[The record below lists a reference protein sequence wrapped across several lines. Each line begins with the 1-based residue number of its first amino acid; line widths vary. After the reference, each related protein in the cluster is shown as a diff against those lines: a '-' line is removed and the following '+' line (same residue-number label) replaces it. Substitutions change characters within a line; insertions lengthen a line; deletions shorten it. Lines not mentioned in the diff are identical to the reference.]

1 MLKGQYTTIN
11 PVKEL
16 QQRMRYTNYAYDENT
31 ANKYA
36 NAGQLYN
43 YLYMIDKVGKT
54 KEAFDNFKSQY
65 KDYDFLDDDYKDFVL
80 VNETQMK
87 PGTYTDEEFEKLSD
101 EEKKIQNQLNKKTLR
116 TWKDE
121 NGQEVSEEMTDY
133 DWNKKLI
140 DWKTD
145 ELEEERKVELFNKL
159 QESKNFWQKAGEGI
173 ATRFEAFGRNII
185 TGAVDAV
192 GDLYNIFQGVYYF
205 ADNLINARNFV
216 GGGADSTLEMFG
228 PLGEMID
235 NAFVKANKENELAF
249 IGENM
254 EKMSYDWERD
264 WGLRDYYGNYS
275 HFDSLLTGIG
285 QSFGRMLP
293 TMLLSFAGGKVIQS
307 IGKANAANVAK
318 DVALM
323 EGATY
328 LTYDTSA
335 ALNSLA
341 NTSQLLFYAGMAQGD
356 ITEMLNDPETA
367 GLSSFAIFTNA
378 YAKAGMELAVEKGL
392 DKLLGTTTIDSMAYG
407 FKSRTGKTLI
417 GKLATDALHEGLEE
431 VLQDYSHIWVD
442 RFFTAFNYALG
453 NEEYAEIFTK
463 TSEFTFQTAMDAF
476 ISGALMSLMGA
487 SFRILTTKRVN
498 IGVTK
503 YDKEGNPIVDKK
515 ALKKFTKTGEL
526 DAIYKTEKLSKGKS
540 YMFNETMRD
549 VQDSIN
555 TLMKDQ
561 SLTVEEK
568 SDVMSGLKS
577 SLDTMT
583 AIFNGFGQERF
594 NKAMS
599 LLNTMD
605 TVYQQHKAASELQRE
620 LSDYFKD
627 FAIAK
632 SDENLKRI
640 TDRQLKNP
648 KYTVT
653 RNTDFDTELEGL
665 KAEKDTIQQILN
677 DCKDVEKVTVTESGV
692 GPTITEDGKTIIV
705 PENQIKN
712 LSAEAL
718 LKDITEQIIVSKITK
733 TPQLKLVTKRIYDIF
748 KKLPINQ
755 GKTNLTQ
762 DMAISYLL
770 LNDDFA
776 RICLYTNESTMVD
789 FISKLDIVVK
799 SIDVKDVFTVQR
811 RDMLKRSIEALS
823 NLYMQ
828 YCIDMQY
835 ASPNVTLLTDE
846 QRANIENKRWNKN
859 LTNKIQE
866 GKPLSKNDLTNLDN
880 RINSLTVDDVT
891 KNNLKAGLRSESDI
905 IRIQAYDSFTKLLNE
920 KEYAEFYSLFD
931 NKTYPKQR
939 TMTNMLLYN
948 FLRSNGITLKNLV
961 NKPEYKQLFEEYTD
975 GNYTYERE
983 NGIYIVKELTKLGY
997 GKRITPSQE
1006 KKMIVRDYATVDVR
1020 SKNSDFDRSIL
1031 KSDINSAYRDMID
1044 INDVITMPSVLTNET
1059 RTSIK
1064 DKYGALTPYNTF
1076 KYLNTKFLQDS
1087 NGIRG
1092 INIDQNGNFYMVD
1105 VSDVQTMKTDTFD
1118 KNVAKIQNDYK
1129 LAKEGDTKAQ
1139 ERLDRGYKIKS
1150 FIQNEFVIRPEDASV
1165 RIIVDDDVSGASYD
1179 ELTNTISLGIDDI
1192 EHAGTYILHEYKHA
1206 IQSHNGLNKGFDVEF
1221 INADTNASDKAAIIK
1236 DMKAHMSLG
1245 KGDIVKA
1252 INNAIYHGTGEA
1264 SAYGYA
1270 FDPDIDYTVFIRKD
1284 LPDGTITIT
1293 TPWGAV
1299 YSMKGN
1305 RITIKQQAKLVPNVG
1320 NTLISTEYYKSQDK
1334 LLSDEFGVINL
1345 YNLKHFE
1352 LEDAETIV
1360 KDLKLTITAK
1370 ELLQYRDNYEEL
1382 CNSNIITDWTHYANF
1397 GTSSAKNDV
1406 DDDFDI
1412 DFDEDVDVN
1421 INYGEDARIQLYNRI
1436 TPELKNKMLQ
1446 AMYYE
1451 TKMFAV
1457 CTYEEFLNMDIPYFR
1472 YQTGDKL
1479 YDSNTFLSCSVGLDG
1494 LNLLEDS
1501 IGDRERSGYLIVG
1514 TIKPKDVVGY
1524 VPGDL
1529 YEVLISEK
1537 NIANSQSVFA
1547 IDITDGKFNFK
1558 VNNILINNKTEK
1570 LKTIIND
1577 NYKKQILDAKSLTWD
1592 NINNKIKSK
1601 LKESERYRHRY
1612 FSEYLYCYS
1621 KITSNIQTN
1630 IFVKSDNYDV
1640 YAGNYDYANFCKST
1654 GAVEIQIDNY
1664 SNKDEVNLHIY
1675 STSQRTLANLE
1686 TVLSKIEPDISVNIV
1701 SHSGEFQDIKTVKLD
1716 NNTNI
1721 IKVLDNVKK
1730 KFVELSNYEERQEIL
1745 YLKLSSQMQT
1755 DYKEAHPD
1763 AEELDITKLRQ
1774 RAKTIKDFEPDTK
1787 VETEKSQDD
1796 IYVSEQEY
1804 AELQKNKA
1812 KLAKTRKQKY
1822 NKRTYVSKEREAHTN
1837 LKYYGG
1843 KQMDTKIQDVIRFT
1857 TGSERNYDPKLI
1869 EIIKNGEF
1877 VTKSDVYDYVRA
1889 NDMDDNTFN
1898 LLNKNYFKNVNISSL
1913 SQLNTLVKS
1922 SANYYAIRAALRAYA
1937 KVLDVDVSNYLYGAL
1952 NTNQIKKLL
1961 LELKEKAPNAY
1972 KIYQDVKSR
1981 FDTNKA
1987 PVDFESL
1994 KIAYLTGYDGTL
2006 DSAARIASWAKQLAM
2021 NKSLKR
2027 AGSKVDISTEQ
2038 SIKDTKGE
2046 NLTIGEQLA
2055 EQYSFEMDFEDFPF
2069 GNDDI
2074 KQMATELVEDRI
2086 AAYYNKLV
2094 GVKNRNASSKELE
2107 KIIKQKG
2114 LDITTIKNEVE
2125 KIKNDI
2131 MDMSDEDVIEAYR
2144 STELSEMFSQDV
2156 KYRVDLQR
2164 NLQQKADRVKE
2175 ALAGKKK
2182 AYEKLVELYPDLG
2195 FTADKEWHIPTKEN
2209 RVLNKEEILNLS
2221 ERMSQILK
2229 YARAGAF
2236 DPLVNKMQ
2244 TQIGKQQDL
2253 IAELQ
2258 LKQKKLQDKLKQTK
2272 SDIKTDYTKR
2282 HDDIH
2287 LSNTELTIES
2297 TRRMPEK
2304 FKEVL
2309 DTVFSKLSN
2318 TKGKFANVNEMHTVK
2333 SYSEWIDANYDVLSS
2348 IDEIDAVEILDY
2360 IMNSSVMYAKFGSDD
2375 FVRFNA
2381 VSLFMLS
2388 YLYEN
2393 ADLYHIDN
2401 ALLVQAERVF
2411 DTIKSNAGTTL
2422 AISRALME
2430 KANPT
2435 ERIFKQLSKS
2445 ANFGIKQSE
2454 IDELTKAVKKY
2465 QDVSKDNSK
2474 AEIALGEV
2482 EAIYQKIF
2490 VRALN
2495 DYKGDKRQFLRKAF
2509 AFQKMAMLSSPGT
2522 WIRNAVSNIII
2533 EKTDTLFAKV
2543 GTFVFTKTAKAG
2555 AKLAEKRSTKIL
2567 KPQFDIKYNTGLEYA
2582 QDNYGYDVTE
2592 FDTKT
2597 TRQTIDK
2604 MLKEKAL
2611 AEKLQSEDAE
2621 TKKERRI
2628 KIQSLEER
2636 LDNLHQKRSL
2646 VSDLTNRIKL
2656 DAEIV
2661 KVNNEIDMYV
2671 NPAKYATNI
2680 ANSIDSLEA
2689 WIKYNKNLDMYNK
2702 KISGTD
2708 FERTMKGQYKLAG
2721 TVIDA
2726 KTKDWVQT
2734 MVIESGFFDMIKDGL
2749 NKYNVSSTGSDIES
2763 KITKLIVESIQNKIF
2778 MTNQFDTKALNKTS
2792 ELLYKMLSDDR
2803 WINRTFASYLGK
2815 MLVEDKIDLTQG
2827 YTDEVLNH
2835 IADAYTMAAWTYMHK
2850 KNFLNDLDNI
2860 IRTRFGEKAY
2870 FVYKQFFPFATTAY
2884 NWFVEGLNFTPVGLV
2899 TNIKNAMNL
2908 EAYINKLDVNY
2919 AKGIGPNSR
2928 FASYILRRN
2937 IGKGLIGS
2945 AFWLVAAL
2953 LGVFGVIK
2961 VRDDEYGN
2969 AKIQCGNVQIDFTDL
2984 YGTTGFGMGLV
2995 MGSAIYDKK
3004 KDVYDVLG
3012 DTLNTMFD
3020 DSIFSDVADLFKYNG
3035 DVGNILLSKPES
3047 VIKSFIPNILATF
3060 SSMLYNNE
3068 VQYSTGFKGR
3078 LEKIIA
3084 RMIPGYAYALPTKY
3098 DIYTGEKQYK
3108 YYPSFAGFI
3117 SAAVSKFTSVK
3128 INTPKVSNL
3137 ENIAMKYGVMK
3148 GNLTGSYKDVG
3159 QFSSKQV
3166 SELNKKYGELNN
3178 AVLTD
3183 FFNNKIKYKVQDK
3196 KTGKYSELY
3205 YKQMT
3210 DEQKKTV
3217 ITRIMSNNSKF
3228 AKIYVWTSEGHK
3240 YYCTK
3245 SEYYELMRLGITK
3258 NIRVGSSDKLVDPF
3272 KV

>member
-11 PVKEL
+11 PAKEL
-16 QQRMRYTNYAYDENT
+16 QQRMKYTNYAYDENA

-140 DWKTD
+140 GWKTD
-145 ELEEERKVELFNKL
+145 ELAEERKVELFNQL
-159 QESKNFWQKAGEGI
+159 QESKSFWQKAAEGTITRAEGI
-173 ATRFEAFGRNII
+173 LRNVATELINII
-185 TGAVDAV
+185 GSW
-192 GDLYNIFQGVYYF
+192 YNVFEGVYYF
-205 ADNLINARNFV
+205 ADNLVNAKDYV
-216 GGGADSTLEMFG
+216 EGGSDSILDVFG
-228 PLGEMID
+228 PLGKMVD
-235 NAFVKANKENELAF
+235 DAFVKANKENELAF
-249 IGENM
+249 IGEWM
-254 EKMSYDWERD
+254 EKSTYEWERD

-275 HFDSLLTGIG
+275 RFDNMLFGIAG
-285 QSFGRMLP
+285 SFGRMIP

-307 IGKANAANVAK
+307 IGKASSVNVAK
-318 DVALM
+318 DIALM
-323 EGATY
+323 EGANY
-328 LTYDTSA
+328 FAFDTSA
-335 ALNSLA
+335 ALSSLA

-356 ITEMLNDPETA
+356 ITEMLNDPDTA

-392 DKLLGTTTIDSMAYG
+392 DKLLGTTTIDSMTYG

-417 GKLATDALHEGLEE
+417 GKLAGDAFHEGLEE

-442 RFFTAFNYALG
+442 KFFTAFNYALG
-453 NEEYAEIFTK
+453 NEEYGEIFTK

-476 ISGALMSLMGA
+476 ISGALMSLIGS
-487 SFRILTTKRVN
+487 SFRVLTTKRVSTGA
-498 IGVTK
+498 IK
-503 YDKEGNPIVDKK
+503 YDTEGNPIVDKK
-515 ALKKFTKTGEL
+515 ALKKFTKTGEI
-526 DAIYKTEKLSKGKS
+526 DTIYKTEKLSKGKS

-568 SDVMSGLKS
+568 SDIMSGLKS

-648 KYTVT
+648 KYSVT
-653 RNTDFDTELEGL
+653 RDTDFDTELEGL
-665 KAEKDTIQQILN
+665 KSEKDTIQQILN

-799 SIDVKDVFTVQR
+799 SIDIKDVFTVQH

-891 KNNLKAGLRSESDI
+891 KNNLKPALRSESDI

-975 GNYTYERE
+975 GNYTYEKE
-983 NGIYIVKELTKLGY
+983 NGIYVVKELTKLNY
-997 GKRITPSQE
+997 GKKITPTQE
-1006 KKMIVRDYATVDVR
+1006 KKMIVRDYATVDMR

-1031 KSDINSAYRDMID
+1031 KTDINSAYRDMID
-1044 INDVITMPSVLTNET
+1044 INDVITMPSVLTDET

-1087 NGIRG
+1087 NGTKG

-1105 VSDVQTMKTDTFD
+1105 VSDVQTMKTDIFD

-1150 FIQNEFVIRPEDASV
+1150 FIQNEFVVRPEDASV
-1165 RIIVDDDVSGASYD
+1165 RIIVDDNVSGASYD
-1179 ELTNTISLGIDDI
+1179 ELTNTISLGVDDI

-1221 INADTNASDKAAIIK
+1221 INADTNAADKAAIIK
-1236 DMKAHMSLG
+1236 DMKSHMSLG

-1305 RITIKQQAKLVPNVG
+1305 RITVKQQAKLV
-1320 NTLISTEYYKSQDK
+1320 
-1334 LLSDEFGVINL
+1334 
-1345 YNLKHFE
+1345 
-1352 LEDAETIV
+1352 
-1360 KDLKLTITAK
+1360 KDI
-1370 ELLQYRDNYEEL
+1370 
-1382 CNSNIITDWTHYANF
+1382 
-1397 GTSSAKNDV
+1397 
-1406 DDDFDI
+1406 
-1412 DFDEDVDVN
+1412 
-1421 INYGEDARIQLYNRI
+1421 
-1436 TPELKNKMLQ
+1436 
-1446 AMYYE
+1446 
-1451 TKMFAV
+1451 
-1457 CTYEEFLNMDIPYFR
+1457 
-1472 YQTGDKL
+1472 
-1479 YDSNTFLSCSVGLDG
+1479 
-1494 LNLLEDS
+1494 
-1501 IGDRERSGYLIVG
+1501 
-1514 TIKPKDVVGY
+1514 
-1524 VPGDL
+1524 
-1529 YEVLISEK
+1529 
-1537 NIANSQSVFA
+1537 
-1547 IDITDGKFNFK
+1547 
-1558 VNNILINNKTEK
+1558 
-1570 LKTIIND
+1570 
-1577 NYKKQILDAKSLTWD
+1577 
-1592 NINNKIKSK
+1592 
-1601 LKESERYRHRY
+1601 
-1612 FSEYLYCYS
+1612 
-1621 KITSNIQTN
+1621 
-1630 IFVKSDNYDV
+1630 
-1640 YAGNYDYANFCKST
+1640 
-1654 GAVEIQIDNY
+1654 
-1664 SNKDEVNLHIY
+1664 
-1675 STSQRTLANLE
+1675 
-1686 TVLSKIEPDISVNIV
+1686 
-1701 SHSGEFQDIKTVKLD
+1701 
-1716 NNTNI
+1716 
-1721 IKVLDNVKK
+1721 
-1730 KFVELSNYEERQEIL
+1730 
-1745 YLKLSSQMQT
+1745 
-1755 DYKEAHPD
+1755 
-1763 AEELDITKLRQ
+1763 
-1774 RAKTIKDFEPDTK
+1774 EPDTK
-1787 VETEKSQDD
+1787 TETEKSQDD

-1857 TGSERNYDPKLI
+1857 TGSERNYDPRLI
-1869 EIIKNGEF
+1869 EIIKDGKL
-1877 VTKSDVYDYVRA
+1877 VTKSDIYDYVRE
-1889 NDMDDNTFN
+1889 NDMDDNTFS

-1913 SQLNTLVKS
+1913 NQLNTLVKS

-1937 KVLDVDVSNYLYGAL
+1937 RILDVDVSNYLYGAL

-1961 LELKEKAPNAY
+1961 QQIKEKAPNAY
-1972 KIYQDVKSR
+1972 KIYEDVKSR
-1981 FDTNKA
+1981 YDTSKNPIEFD
-1987 PVDFESL
+1987 PL
-1994 KIAYLTGYDGTL
+1994 KIAYLTNYDGTL
-2006 DSAARIASWAKQLAM
+2006 DSAARIASWAKQLAF
-2021 NKSLKR
+2021 NKTLKR
-2027 AGSKVDISTEQ
+2027 AGSKVDVSTQ
-2038 SIKDTKGE
+2038 QTIRDTKGE
-2046 NLTIGEQLA
+2046 NLTIGEKLA
-2055 EQYSFEMDFEDFPF
+2055 GQMSFEMDFDDVPF
-2069 GNDDI
+2069 SDAEV
-2074 KQMATELVEDRI
+2074 KEMALELAEDRV
-2086 AAYYNKLV
+2086 AAYWNKIV
-2094 GVKNRNASSKELE
+2094 GTKYRNASDRELE
-2107 KIIKQKG
+2107 KILKQKG
-2114 LDITTIKNEVE
+2114 LDIKE
-2125 KIKNDI
+2125 KREEAKII
-2131 MDMSDEDVIEAYR
+2131 WEDVMKLSSTEVIEAFR
-2144 STELSEMFSQDV
+2144 SAELSVMFNQDIE
-2156 KYRVDLQR
+2156 YRVDLQR

-2209 RVLNKEEILNLS
+2209 RILNKQEILNLS

-2272 SDIKTDYTKR
+2272 SDVKKDYTKR

-2287 LSNTELTIES
+2287 LSNTEFTIES

-2333 SYSEWIDANYDVLSS
+2333 SYSEWIDANYDILSS

-2393 ADLYHIDN
+2393 ADTYHLDSS
-2401 ALLVQAERVF
+2401 LLIQAEKVF

-2422 AISRALME
+2422 AISRKLME

-2435 ERIFKQLSKS
+2435 ERIFNQLSKS
-2445 ANFGIKQSE
+2445 VDFAVKQSE
-2454 IDELTKAVKKY
+2454 IDELTKAIKKY
-2465 QDVSKDNSK
+2465 QGVSKDAKQS
-2474 AEIALGEV
+2474 EIALKEV

-2522 WIRNAVSNIII
+2522 WVRNAVSNIII
-2533 EKTDTLFAKV
+2533 EKTDTFFTKV

-2567 KPQFDIKYNTGLEYA
+2567 KPQFDTKYNVGLEYA

-2604 MLKEKAL
+2604 MLKEKSL

-2689 WIKYNKNLDMYNK
+2689 WITYNKSLDMYNK

-2984 YGTTGFGMGLV
+2984 YGTTGFGVGLV
-2995 MGSAIYDKK
+2995 MGSAIYDKN
-3004 KDVYDVLG
+3004 KDVMDVLG

-3035 DVGNILLSKPES
+3035 AFGDVILSKPEA

-3128 INTPKVSNL
+3128 IKPSKISDL
-3137 ENIAMKYGVMK
+3137 ENTAMKYGVMK
-3148 GNLTGSYKDVG
+3148 GNLTGTYKDIG

-3183 FFNNKIKYKVQDK
+3183 FFNNKTRYKVQDK
-3196 KTGKYSELY
+3196 KTGQYSELY

-3228 AKIYVWTSEGHK
+3228 AKVYVWTSEGHK

>member
-16 QQRMRYTNYAYDENT
+16 QQRMRYTNYAYNENA

-87 PGTYTDEEFEKLSD
+87 PGTYTNEEFEKLSD

-140 DWKTD
+140 SWKTE
-145 ELEEERKVELFNKL
+145 ELAEERKVELFNQL
-159 QESKNFWQKAGEGI
+159 QESKNFWQKAGEAI

-185 TGAVDAV
+185 TGAADAI

-205 ADNLINARNFV
+205 SDNLINAKNYV
-216 GGGADSTLEMFG
+216 EGGADSILDMFG
-228 PLGEMID
+228 PLREMID

-254 EKMSYDWERD
+254 EKMSYEWERD
-264 WGLRDYYGNYS
+264 WGLRDYYSNYS

-307 IGKANAANVAK
+307 IGKANVANVAK

-323 EGATY
+323 EGAAY

-392 DKLLGTTTIDSMAYG
+392 NKLLGTTIQDSIMYG

-417 GKLATDALHEGLEE
+417 GKLASDALHESLEE
-431 VLQDYSHIWVD
+431 VLQDYSHVWVD
-442 RFFTAFNYALG
+442 EFFTAFNYALG

-463 TSEFTFQTAMDAF
+463 TSEFTLQTAMDAA
-476 ISGALMSLMGA
+476 ISGALMSLIG
-487 SFRILTTKRVN
+487 STFRVLTTKRVSTGA
-498 IGVTK
+498 IK
-503 YDKEGNPIVDKK
+503 YDNEGNPIVDKK
-515 ALKKFTKTGEL
+515 ALKKFTKTGEI
-526 DAIYKTEKLSKGKS
+526 DTIYKTEKLSKGKS

-555 TLMKDQ
+555 TLMKDE

-577 SLDTMT
+577 SLDTIT

-605 TVYQQHKAASELQRE
+605 TVYQQHKAASALQRE

-653 RNTDFDTELEGL
+653 RDTDFDTELEGL

-718 LKDITEQIIVSKITK
+718 LKDVTEQIIVSKITK
-733 TPQLKLVTKRIYDIF
+733 TPQLKLVVKRIYDIF

-755 GKTNLTQ
+755 GKANLTQ

-799 SIDVKDVFTVQR
+799 NIDVKDVFTVQH
-811 RDMLKRSIEALS
+811 RDMLKRSIDALS

-835 ASPNVTLLTDE
+835 ASPNVSLLTDE

-891 KNNLKAGLRSESDI
+891 KNNLKAGVRSESDI
-905 IRIQAYDSFTKLLNE
+905 IRIQAYDSFIKLLNE

-975 GNYTYERE
+975 NNYTYEKE
-983 NGIYIVKELTKLGY
+983 NGIYVVKELTKLDY
-997 GKRITPSQE
+997 GKKITSAQE
-1006 KKMIVRDYATVDVR
+1006 KKMIVRDYATVDMR
-1020 SKNSDFDRSIL
+1020 SKTSDFDRSIL
-1031 KSDINSAYRDMID
+1031 KTDINSAYRDMID
-1044 INDVITMPSVLTNET
+1044 INDVITMPSVLTDEM

-1087 NGIRG
+1087 NGTKG

-1129 LAKEGDTKAQ
+1129 LAKEGDEKAQ

-1150 FIQNEFVIRPEDASV
+1150 FIQNEFVVRPEDASV
-1165 RIIVDDDVSGASYD
+1165 RIIVDDDASGASYD
-1179 ELTNTISLGIDDI
+1179 ELTNTISLGVDDI
-1192 EHAGTYILHEYKHA
+1192 EHVGTYILHEYKHA

-1221 INADTNASDKAAIIK
+1221 INADTNASDKAAVIK

-1252 INNAIYHGTGEA
+1252 VNNAIYHGTGEA

-1284 LPDGTITIT
+1284 LADGTITIT
-1293 TPWGAV
+1293 TPWGSV

-1305 RITIKQQAKLVPNVG
+1305 RIT
-1320 NTLISTEYYKSQDK
+1320 
-1334 LLSDEFGVINL
+1334 
-1345 YNLKHFE
+1345 
-1352 LEDAETIV
+1352 V
-1360 KDLKLTITAK
+1360 K
-1370 ELLQYRDNYEEL
+1370 
-1382 CNSNIITDWTHYANF
+1382 
-1397 GTSSAKNDV
+1397 
-1406 DDDFDI
+1406 
-1412 DFDEDVDVN
+1412 
-1421 INYGEDARIQLYNRI
+1421 
-1436 TPELKNKMLQ
+1436 
-1446 AMYYE
+1446 
-1451 TKMFAV
+1451 
-1457 CTYEEFLNMDIPYFR
+1457 
-1472 YQTGDKL
+1472 
-1479 YDSNTFLSCSVGLDG
+1479 
-1494 LNLLEDS
+1494 
-1501 IGDRERSGYLIVG
+1501 
-1514 TIKPKDVVGY
+1514 
-1524 VPGDL
+1524 
-1529 YEVLISEK
+1529 
-1537 NIANSQSVFA
+1537 
-1547 IDITDGKFNFK
+1547 
-1558 VNNILINNKTEK
+1558 
-1570 LKTIIND
+1570 
-1577 NYKKQILDAKSLTWD
+1577 
-1592 NINNKIKSK
+1592 
-1601 LKESERYRHRY
+1601 
-1612 FSEYLYCYS
+1612 
-1621 KITSNIQTN
+1621 
-1630 IFVKSDNYDV
+1630 
-1640 YAGNYDYANFCKST
+1640 
-1654 GAVEIQIDNY
+1654 
-1664 SNKDEVNLHIY
+1664 
-1675 STSQRTLANLE
+1675 
-1686 TVLSKIEPDISVNIV
+1686 
-1701 SHSGEFQDIKTVKLD
+1701 
-1716 NNTNI
+1716 
-1721 IKVLDNVKK
+1721 
-1730 KFVELSNYEERQEIL
+1730 
-1745 YLKLSSQMQT
+1745 
-1755 DYKEAHPD
+1755 
-1763 AEELDITKLRQ
+1763 Q
-1774 RAKTIKDFEPDTK
+1774 RAKVVKDFKPDTK
-1787 VETEKSQDD
+1787 VDTETEKSQDD

-1822 NKRTYVSKEREAHTN
+1822 NKRTYVSKEREANTN

-1857 TGSERNYDPKLI
+1857 TGSERNYDPRLI
-1869 EIIKNGEF
+1869 EIIKNGELI
-1877 VTKSDVYDYVRA
+1877 TKSDIYDYVRS

-1937 KVLDVDVSNYLYGAL
+1937 KVLDIDVSNYLYGAL

-1961 LELKEKAPNAY
+1961 FELKEKAPNAY

-1981 FDTNKA
+1981 FDTNKS

-2069 GNDDI
+2069 GNDDV

-2094 GVKNRNASSKELE
+2094 GIENRNASSRELE

-2114 LDITTIKNEVE
+2114 LDISTIKNEVE
-2125 KIKNDI
+2125 KIKNDV
-2131 MDMSDEDVIEAYR
+2131 MDMSEEEIIETYR

-2209 RVLNKEEILNLS
+2209 RVLNKEEILNLI

-2253 IAELQ
+2253 IVELQ

-2272 SDIKTDYTKR
+2272 SGAKTDYTKR
-2282 HDDIH
+2282 HDDIR

-2318 TKGKFANVNEMHTVK
+2318 TKGKFVNVNEMHTVK

-2348 IDEIDAVEILDY
+2348 IDEIDAVQILDY

-2393 ADLYHIDN
+2393 ADLYHIDS

-2435 ERIFKQLSKS
+2435 ERILKQLSKS

-2465 QDVSKDNSK
+2465 QEASKNNKK
-2474 AEIALGEV
+2474 AEIELGEV

-2490 VRALN
+2490 IRALN

-2543 GTFVFTKTAKAG
+2543 GEFIFTKTAKTG
-2555 AKLAEKRSTKIL
+2555 AKFAQKRYTKIP
-2567 KPQFDIKYNTGLEYA
+2567 KPQFDTKYNFGLEYA

-2592 FDTKT
+2592 FNAKT

-2604 MLKEKAL
+2604 MLRDKTR
-2611 AEKLQSEDAE
+2611 AEKLKSEDAE

-2628 KIQSLEER
+2628 KIQSLEEK
-2636 LDNLHQKRSL
+2636 LDNLHKKRSF
-2646 VSDLTNRIKL
+2646 VSDLENIIKL
-2656 DAEIV
+2656 DAEIA
-2661 KVNNEIDMYV
+2661 KVNDEIDMYV
-2671 NPAKYATNI
+2671 NPSKYVENI
-2680 ANSIDSLEA
+2680 TTSIDSLEA
-2689 WIKYNKNLDMYNK
+2689 WITYNKNLDVYNK

-2708 FERTMKGQYKLAG
+2708 FERTMKGQYKLVG
-2721 TVIDA
+2721 TKIDD

-2815 MLVEDKIDLTQG
+2815 MLVEDKDKIDLTQG

-2870 FVYKQFFPFATTAY
+2870 FIYKQFFPFATTAY
-2884 NWFVEGLNFTPVGLV
+2884 NWFVESLNFTPIGLI

-2908 EAYINKLDVNY
+2908 EAYINKLDINY
-2919 AKGIGPNSR
+2919 TKGIGPSSR

-2945 AFWLVAAL
+2945 AFWLLAAL
-2953 LGVFGVIK
+2953 LGVFGIVK

-3004 KDVYDVLG
+3004 KDVFDVLG

-3020 DSIFSDVADLFKYNG
+3020 DSIFSDIEDLFKYNG
-3035 DVGNILLSKPES
+3035 SIGDILLSKPEA

-3068 VQYSTGFKGR
+3068 IQYSTGFKGR

-3098 DIYTGEKQYK
+3098 NIYTGEKQYK

-3128 INTPKVSNL
+3128 INIPKVSNL

-3148 GNLTGSYKDVG
+3148 GNLTGSYKDIG

-3183 FFNNKIKYKVQDK
+3183 FFNNKTKYRVQDK
-3196 KTGKYSELY
+3196 KTGKYSDLY
-3205 YKQMT
+3205 YRQMT

-3258 NIRVGSSDKLVDPF
+3258 NIRVGSSDKLVYPF

>member
-1 MLKGQYTTIN
+1 MLKGQYTTIS

-16 QQRMRYTNYAYDENT
+16 QQRMKYTNYAYDENA

-145 ELEEERKVELFNKL
+145 ELAEERKVELFNQL
-159 QESKNFWQKAGEGI
+159 QENKNFWQKAGEGI

-216 GGGADSTLEMFG
+216 GGGADSALEMFG

-453 NEEYAEIFTK
+453 DEEYAEIFTK

-498 IGVTK
+498 TGAIK
-503 YDKEGNPIVDKK
+503 YDKDGNPIVDKK

-526 DAIYKTEKLSKGKS
+526 DTIYKTEKLSKGKS
-540 YMFNETMRD
+540 YMFNETMRN

-568 SDVMSGLKS
+568 SDIMSGLKS

-653 RNTDFDTELEGL
+653 RDTDFDTELEGL

-692 GPTITEDGKTIIV
+692 GPTITEDDKTIIV

-811 RDMLKRSIEALS
+811 RDMLKRSIDALS

-1044 INDVITMPSVLTNET
+1044 INDVITMPSVLTDDT

-1064 DKYGALTPYNTF
+1064 DKYGTLTPYNTF

-1087 NGIRG
+1087 NGTRG

-1150 FIQNEFVIRPEDASV
+1150 FIQNEFVIRPEDAGV

-1245 KGDIVKA
+1245 KGDPVKA

-1284 LPDGTITIT
+1284 LADGTITIT
-1293 TPWGAV
+1293 TPWGSV

-1305 RITIKQQAKLVPNVG
+1305 RITIKQQAKV
-1320 NTLISTEYYKSQDK
+1320 
-1334 LLSDEFGVINL
+1334 
-1345 YNLKHFE
+1345 
-1352 LEDAETIV
+1352 V
-1360 KDLKLTITAK
+1360 KD
-1370 ELLQYRDNYEEL
+1370 
-1382 CNSNIITDWTHYANF
+1382 
-1397 GTSSAKNDV
+1397 V
-1406 DDDFDI
+1406 
-1412 DFDEDVDVN
+1412 
-1421 INYGEDARIQLYNRI
+1421 
-1436 TPELKNKMLQ
+1436 
-1446 AMYYE
+1446 
-1451 TKMFAV
+1451 
-1457 CTYEEFLNMDIPYFR
+1457 
-1472 YQTGDKL
+1472 
-1479 YDSNTFLSCSVGLDG
+1479 
-1494 LNLLEDS
+1494 
-1501 IGDRERSGYLIVG
+1501 
-1514 TIKPKDVVGY
+1514 
-1524 VPGDL
+1524 
-1529 YEVLISEK
+1529 
-1537 NIANSQSVFA
+1537 
-1547 IDITDGKFNFK
+1547 
-1558 VNNILINNKTEK
+1558 
-1570 LKTIIND
+1570 
-1577 NYKKQILDAKSLTWD
+1577 
-1592 NINNKIKSK
+1592 
-1601 LKESERYRHRY
+1601 
-1612 FSEYLYCYS
+1612 
-1621 KITSNIQTN
+1621 
-1630 IFVKSDNYDV
+1630 
-1640 YAGNYDYANFCKST
+1640 
-1654 GAVEIQIDNY
+1654 
-1664 SNKDEVNLHIY
+1664 
-1675 STSQRTLANLE
+1675 
-1686 TVLSKIEPDISVNIV
+1686 
-1701 SHSGEFQDIKTVKLD
+1701 
-1716 NNTNI
+1716 
-1721 IKVLDNVKK
+1721 
-1730 KFVELSNYEERQEIL
+1730 
-1745 YLKLSSQMQT
+1745 
-1755 DYKEAHPD
+1755 
-1763 AEELDITKLRQ
+1763 
-1774 RAKTIKDFEPDTK
+1774 EPDTK
-1787 VETEKSQDD
+1787 TEIEKSQDD

-1869 EIIKNGEF
+1869 EVIKNGEF
-1877 VTKSDVYDYVRA
+1877 VTKSDVYDYIRA

-2074 KQMATELVEDRI
+2074 KQMATELIEDRI

-2131 MDMSDEDVIEAYR
+2131 MDMSDEDIIEAYR

-2195 FTADKEWHIPTKEN
+2195 FTTDKEWHIPTKEN

-2272 SDIKTDYTKR
+2272 SDVKKDYTKR

-2333 SYSEWIDANYDVLSS
+2333 SYSEWIDANYDILSS

-2375 FVRFNA
+2375 FIRFNA

-2435 ERIFKQLSKS
+2435 ERILKQLSKS
-2445 ANFGIKQSE
+2445 ADFGVKQSE
-2454 IDELTKAVKKY
+2454 IDELVKAVKKY
-2465 QDVSKDNSK
+2465 QDVSKDIKQS
-2474 AEIALGEV
+2474 EIALKDV

-2495 DYKGDKRQFLRKAF
+2495 DYKGDKRKFLRKAF

-2522 WIRNAVSNIII
+2522 WVRNAVSNIII
-2533 EKTDTLFAKV
+2533 EKTDTFFAKV

-2567 KPQFDIKYNTGLEYA
+2567 KPQFDTKYNVGLEYA

-2604 MLKEKAL
+2604 MLKEKSL
-2611 AEKLQSEDAE
+2611 AEKLQSDDTE

-2961 VRDDEYGN
+2961 VKDDEYGN

-2984 YGTTGFGMGLV
+2984 YGTTGFGVGLV
-2995 MGSAIYDKK
+2995 MGSAIYDKN
-3004 KDVYDVLG
+3004 KDVMDVLG

-3035 DVGNILLSKPES
+3035 AFGDVILSKPES

-3128 INTPKVSNL
+3128 IKPSKISDL
-3137 ENIAMKYGVMK
+3137 ENTAMKYGVMK
-3148 GNLTGSYKDVG
+3148 GNLTGTYKDIG

-3183 FFNNKIKYKVQDK
+3183 FFNNKTRYKVQDK
-3196 KTGKYSELY
+3196 KTGQYSELY

-3228 AKIYVWTSEGHK
+3228 AKVYVWTSEGHK
-3240 YYCTK
+3240 YYCTE
-3245 SEYYELMRLGITK
+3245 SEYYELVRLGITK
-3258 NIRVGSSDKLVDPF
+3258 NIRVGSKDKLIDPF
-3272 KV
+3272 KA

>member
-16 QQRMRYTNYAYDENT
+16 QQRMRYTNYAYNENA

-140 DWKTD
+140 GWKTD
-145 ELEEERKVELFNKL
+145 ELAEERKVELFNQL

-185 TGAVDAV
+185 TGAVNAI
-192 GDLYNIFQGVYYF
+192 GNLYNIFQGVYYF
-205 ADNLINARNFV
+205 SDNLINARNFV
-216 GGGADSTLEMFG
+216 GGGADSILEMFG
-228 PLGEMID
+228 PFGEMID

-254 EKMSYDWERD
+254 EKMSYEWERD

-307 IGKANAANVAK
+307 IGKASSVSVAK

-323 EGATY
+323 EGAKY
-328 LTYDTSA
+328 LAYDTSV

-341 NTSQLLFYAGMAQGD
+341 NTSQLLFYAGMAQDD
-356 ITEMLNDPETA
+356 ITEMLNDPDTA

-392 DKLLGTTTIDSMAYG
+392 NKLLGTTTLDSMTYG

-417 GKLATDALHEGLEE
+417 GKLARDAFHEGLEE
-431 VLQDYSHIWVD
+431 VLQDYSHVWVD

-453 NEEYAEIFTK
+453 NEEYGEIFTK
-463 TSEFTFQTAMDAF
+463 TSEFTLQTAMDAF

-487 SFRILTTKRVN
+487 SFRVLTTKRVSTGA
-498 IGVTK
+498 IK
-503 YDKEGNPIVDKK
+503 YDNEGNPIVDKK
-515 ALKKFTKTGEL
+515 ALKKFTKTGEI
-526 DAIYKTEKLSKGKS
+526 DTIYKTEKLSKGKS

-555 TLMKDQ
+555 TLMKDE

-568 SDVMSGLKS
+568 SDIMSGLKS

-605 TVYQQHKAASELQRE
+605 TVYQQHKAASALQRE

-653 RNTDFDTELEGL
+653 RDTDFDTELEGL

-718 LKDITEQIIVSKITK
+718 LKDVTEQIIVSKITK
-733 TPQLKLVTKRIYDIF
+733 TPQLKLVVKRIYDIF

-770 LNDDFA
+770 LNEDFA

-799 SIDVKDVFTVQR
+799 NIDVKDVFTVQH
-811 RDMLKRSIEALS
+811 RDMLKRSIDALS

-835 ASPNVTLLTDE
+835 ASPNVSLLTDE

-891 KNNLKAGLRSESDI
+891 KNNLKAGIKSESDI
-905 IRIQAYDSFTKLLNE
+905 IRIQAYDAFTKLLNE

-975 GNYTYERE
+975 NNYTYEKE
-983 NGIYIVKELTKLGY
+983 NGIYVVKELTKLDY
-997 GKRITPSQE
+997 GKKITSAQE
-1006 KKMIVRDYATVDVR
+1006 KKMIVRDYATVDMR
-1020 SKNSDFDRSIL
+1020 SKTSDFDRSIL
-1031 KSDINSAYRDMID
+1031 KTDINSAYRDMID
-1044 INDVITMPSVLTNET
+1044 INDVITMPSVLTDET

-1087 NGIRG
+1087 NGTKG

-1129 LAKEGDTKAQ
+1129 LTKEGDEKAQ

-1150 FIQNEFVIRPEDASV
+1150 FIQNEFVVRPEDASV

-1179 ELTNTISLGIDDI
+1179 ELTNTISLGVDDI

-1221 INADTNASDKAAIIK
+1221 INADTNTSDKAAVIK
-1236 DMKAHMSLG
+1236 DMKAHMRLG
-1245 KGDIVKA
+1245 NGDIVKA
-1252 INNAIYHGTGEA
+1252 VNNAIYHGTGEA

-1284 LPDGTITIT
+1284 LADGTITIT
-1293 TPWGAV
+1293 TPWGSV

-1305 RITIKQQAKLVPNVG
+1305 RIT
-1320 NTLISTEYYKSQDK
+1320 
-1334 LLSDEFGVINL
+1334 
-1345 YNLKHFE
+1345 
-1352 LEDAETIV
+1352 V
-1360 KDLKLTITAK
+1360 K
-1370 ELLQYRDNYEEL
+1370 
-1382 CNSNIITDWTHYANF
+1382 
-1397 GTSSAKNDV
+1397 
-1406 DDDFDI
+1406 
-1412 DFDEDVDVN
+1412 
-1421 INYGEDARIQLYNRI
+1421 
-1436 TPELKNKMLQ
+1436 
-1446 AMYYE
+1446 
-1451 TKMFAV
+1451 
-1457 CTYEEFLNMDIPYFR
+1457 
-1472 YQTGDKL
+1472 
-1479 YDSNTFLSCSVGLDG
+1479 
-1494 LNLLEDS
+1494 
-1501 IGDRERSGYLIVG
+1501 
-1514 TIKPKDVVGY
+1514 
-1524 VPGDL
+1524 
-1529 YEVLISEK
+1529 
-1537 NIANSQSVFA
+1537 
-1547 IDITDGKFNFK
+1547 
-1558 VNNILINNKTEK
+1558 
-1570 LKTIIND
+1570 
-1577 NYKKQILDAKSLTWD
+1577 
-1592 NINNKIKSK
+1592 
-1601 LKESERYRHRY
+1601 
-1612 FSEYLYCYS
+1612 
-1621 KITSNIQTN
+1621 
-1630 IFVKSDNYDV
+1630 
-1640 YAGNYDYANFCKST
+1640 
-1654 GAVEIQIDNY
+1654 
-1664 SNKDEVNLHIY
+1664 
-1675 STSQRTLANLE
+1675 
-1686 TVLSKIEPDISVNIV
+1686 
-1701 SHSGEFQDIKTVKLD
+1701 
-1716 NNTNI
+1716 
-1721 IKVLDNVKK
+1721 
-1730 KFVELSNYEERQEIL
+1730 
-1745 YLKLSSQMQT
+1745 
-1755 DYKEAHPD
+1755 
-1763 AEELDITKLRQ
+1763 Q
-1774 RAKTIKDFEPDTK
+1774 RAKVVKDFEPDTK
-1787 VETEKSQDD
+1787 VDTETEKSQDD

-1804 AELQKNKA
+1804 ADLQKNKA

-1822 NKRTYVSKEREAHTN
+1822 NKRTYVSKEREANTN

-1857 TGSERNYDPKLI
+1857 TGGERNYDPRLI
-1869 EIIKNGEF
+1869 EIIKNGELI
-1877 VTKSDVYDYVRA
+1877 TKSDIYDYVRS

-1961 LELKEKAPNAY
+1961 FELKEKAPNAY

-1981 FDTNKA
+1981 FDTNKS

-2069 GNDDI
+2069 GNDDV
-2074 KQMATELVEDRI
+2074 KQMAIELVEDRI

-2114 LDITTIKNEVE
+2114 LDISTIKSEVE
-2125 KIKNDI
+2125 KIKNNV
-2131 MDMSDEDVIEAYR
+2131 MDMSEEEIIETYR
-2144 STELSEMFSQDV
+2144 STELSEIFNQDV

-2209 RVLNKEEILNLS
+2209 RILNKEEILNLS

-2272 SDIKTDYTKR
+2272 SNVKTDYTKR
-2282 HDDIH
+2282 HDNIR

-2309 DTVFSKLSN
+2309 DTVFTKLSN

-2348 IDEIDAVEILDY
+2348 IDEIDAVQILDY
-2360 IMNSSVMYAKFGSDD
+2360 IMNSSIMYAKFGSDD

-2393 ADLYHIDN
+2393 ADLYHIDS
-2401 ALLVQAERVF
+2401 ALLTQAERVF

-2435 ERIFKQLSKS
+2435 ERILKQLSKNT
-2445 ANFGIKQSE
+2445 NFGIKQSE

-2465 QDVSKDNSK
+2465 QEASKNNKK
-2474 AEIALGEV
+2474 AEIELGEV

-2522 WIRNAVSNIII
+2522 WVRNAVSNIII
-2533 EKTDTLFAKV
+2533 DKTDTFFAKV
-2543 GTFVFTKTAKAG
+2543 GTFVFTKTAKTG
-2555 AKLAEKRSTKIL
+2555 AKFAEKRSTKII
-2567 KPQFDIKYNTGLEYA
+2567 KPQFDTKYNFGLEYA
-2582 QDNYGYDVTE
+2582 EDNYGYDVTE

-2604 MLKEKAL
+2604 MLKDKTL
-2611 AEKLQSEDAE
+2611 AEKLQSDDAE

-2636 LDNLHQKRSL
+2636 LDNLHQKRDT
-2646 VSDLTNRIKL
+2646 VSDLTNRIKI
-2656 DAEIV
+2656 DAEIE
-2661 KVNNEIDMYV
+2661 KVNNEIGMYV
-2671 NPAKYATNI
+2671 NPAKYAANI
-2680 ANSIDSLEA
+2680 ATSIDSLEA
-2689 WIKYNKNLDMYNK
+2689 WIKYNNSLDMYNK

-2884 NWFVEGLNFTPVGLV
+2884 NWFVESLNFTPVGLI
-2899 TNIKNAMNL
+2899 TNMKNAMNL
-2908 EAYINKLDVNY
+2908 EAYINKLDINY

-2945 AFWLVAAL
+2945 AFWLLAAL
-2953 LGVFGVIK
+2953 LGVFGVVK

-2969 AKIQCGNVQIDFTDL
+2969 AKIQCGNVQIDFSDL

-3004 KDVYDVLG
+3004 KDVFDVLG

-3020 DSIFSDVADLFKYNG
+3020 DSIFSDIEDLFKYNG
-3035 DVGNILLSKPES
+3035 SIGDILLSKPEA

-3068 VQYSTGFKGR
+3068 IQYSTGFKGR

-3137 ENIAMKYGVMK
+3137 ENITMKYGVMK

-3196 KTGKYSELY
+3196 KTGRYSELY

>member
-16 QQRMRYTNYAYDENT
+16 QQRMRYTNYAYNENT

-87 PGTYTDEEFEKLSD
+87 PGIYTDEEFEKLSD

-140 DWKTD
+140 GWKTD
-145 ELEEERKVELFNKL
+145 ELAEERKVELFNQL

-173 ATRFEAFGRNII
+173 ATRFEAFGRTII
-185 TGAVDAV
+185 TGAVNAI

-205 ADNLINARNFV
+205 SDNLINARNFV
-216 GGGADSTLEMFG
+216 GGGADSLFEMFG

-254 EKMSYDWERD
+254 EKMSYEWERD

-307 IGKANAANVAK
+307 IGKASSVSVAK

-323 EGATY
+323 EGAKY
-328 LTYDTSA
+328 LAYDTSA

-356 ITEMLNDPETA
+356 ITEMLNDPDTA

-392 DKLLGTTTIDSMAYG
+392 NKLLGTTIQDSVLYG

-417 GKLATDALHEGLEE
+417 GKLATDALHESLEE
-431 VLQDYSHIWVD
+431 VLQDYSHVWVD

-463 TSEFTFQTAMDAF
+463 TSEFTLQTAMDAA
-476 ISGALMSLMGA
+476 ISGALMSLISS
-487 SFRILTTKRVN
+487 SFKVLTTKRVN
-498 IGVTK
+498 TGAVV
-503 YDKEGNPIVDKK
+503 YDKNGNPIVDKK
-515 ALKKFTKTGEL
+515 ALKKFTKTGEI
-526 DAIYKTEKLSKGKS
+526 DTIYKTEKLSKGKS

-555 TLMKDQ
+555 TLMKDK

-568 SDVMSGLKS
+568 SDIMSGLKS
-577 SLDTMT
+577 SIDTMT

-627 FAIAK
+627 FTIAK

-653 RNTDFDTELEGL
+653 RDTDFDTELEGL

-718 LKDITEQIIVSKITK
+718 LKDVTEQIIVSKITK
-733 TPQLKLVTKRIYDIF
+733 TPQLKLVVKRIYDIF

-755 GKTNLTQ
+755 GKANLTQ

-770 LNDDFA
+770 LNEDFA

-799 SIDVKDVFTVQR
+799 NIDVKDVFTVQH
-811 RDMLKRSIEALS
+811 RDMLKRAIDALS

-846 QRANIENKRWNKN
+846 QRDNIENKRWNKN

-880 RINSLTVDDVT
+880 RVNSLTVDDVT

-905 IRIQAYDSFTKLLNE
+905 IRIQSYDSFIKLLNE
-920 KEYAEFYSLFD
+920 KEYAEFYSLFND
-931 NKTYPKQR
+931 KTYPKQR

-975 GNYTYERE
+975 NNYTYEKE
-983 NGIYIVKELTKLGY
+983 NGIYVVKELTKLDY
-997 GKRITPSQE
+997 GKKITSVQE
-1006 KKMIVRDYATVDVR
+1006 KKMIVRDYATVDMR
-1020 SKNSDFDRSIL
+1020 SKTSDFDRSIL
-1031 KSDINSAYRDMID
+1031 KTDINSAYRDMID
-1044 INDVITMPSVLTNET
+1044 INDVITMPSVLTDET

-1087 NGIRG
+1087 NGTKG

-1129 LAKEGDTKAQ
+1129 LAKGGDEKAQ

-1150 FIQNEFVIRPEDASV
+1150 FIQNEFVVRPEDASV

-1179 ELTNTISLGIDDI
+1179 ELTNTISLGVDDI

-1206 IQSHNGLNKGFDVEF
+1206 IQSHNSLNKGFDVEF
-1221 INADTNASDKAAIIK
+1221 INADTNASDKAAVIK
-1236 DMKAHMSLG
+1236 DMKAHMRLG
-1245 KGDIVKA
+1245 NGDLVKA
-1252 INNAIYHGTGEA
+1252 VNNAIYHGTGEA

-1284 LPDGTITIT
+1284 LADGTITIT
-1293 TPWGAV
+1293 TPWGSV

-1305 RITIKQQAKLVPNVG
+1305 RIT
-1320 NTLISTEYYKSQDK
+1320 
-1334 LLSDEFGVINL
+1334 
-1345 YNLKHFE
+1345 
-1352 LEDAETIV
+1352 V
-1360 KDLKLTITAK
+1360 K
-1370 ELLQYRDNYEEL
+1370 
-1382 CNSNIITDWTHYANF
+1382 
-1397 GTSSAKNDV
+1397 
-1406 DDDFDI
+1406 
-1412 DFDEDVDVN
+1412 
-1421 INYGEDARIQLYNRI
+1421 
-1436 TPELKNKMLQ
+1436 
-1446 AMYYE
+1446 
-1451 TKMFAV
+1451 
-1457 CTYEEFLNMDIPYFR
+1457 
-1472 YQTGDKL
+1472 
-1479 YDSNTFLSCSVGLDG
+1479 
-1494 LNLLEDS
+1494 
-1501 IGDRERSGYLIVG
+1501 
-1514 TIKPKDVVGY
+1514 
-1524 VPGDL
+1524 
-1529 YEVLISEK
+1529 
-1537 NIANSQSVFA
+1537 
-1547 IDITDGKFNFK
+1547 
-1558 VNNILINNKTEK
+1558 
-1570 LKTIIND
+1570 
-1577 NYKKQILDAKSLTWD
+1577 
-1592 NINNKIKSK
+1592 
-1601 LKESERYRHRY
+1601 
-1612 FSEYLYCYS
+1612 
-1621 KITSNIQTN
+1621 
-1630 IFVKSDNYDV
+1630 
-1640 YAGNYDYANFCKST
+1640 
-1654 GAVEIQIDNY
+1654 
-1664 SNKDEVNLHIY
+1664 
-1675 STSQRTLANLE
+1675 
-1686 TVLSKIEPDISVNIV
+1686 
-1701 SHSGEFQDIKTVKLD
+1701 
-1716 NNTNI
+1716 
-1721 IKVLDNVKK
+1721 
-1730 KFVELSNYEERQEIL
+1730 
-1745 YLKLSSQMQT
+1745 
-1755 DYKEAHPD
+1755 
-1763 AEELDITKLRQ
+1763 Q
-1774 RAKTIKDFEPDTK
+1774 RAKIVKDFEPDTK
-1787 VETEKSQDD
+1787 VESETEKSQDD

-1804 AELQKNKA
+1804 ADLQKNKA

-1822 NKRTYVSKEREAHTN
+1822 NKRTYVSKEREANTN

-1857 TGSERNYDPKLI
+1857 TGGERNYDPRLI
-1869 EIIKNGEF
+1869 EIIKNGELI
-1877 VTKSDVYDYVRA
+1877 TKSDIYDYVRS

-1922 SANYYAIRAALRAYA
+1922 SANYYAIRAALREYA

-1961 LELKEKAPNAY
+1961 FELKEKAPNAY

-1981 FDTNKA
+1981 FDTNKS

-2006 DSAARIASWAKQLAM
+2006 DSVARIASWAKQLAM

-2069 GNDDI
+2069 GNDDV
-2074 KQMATELVEDRI
+2074 KQMATELVENRI

-2094 GVKNRNASSKELE
+2094 GIKNRNASSRELE

-2114 LDITTIKNEVE
+2114 LDISTIKNEVE

-2131 MDMSDEDVIEAYR
+2131 MDMSEEDVIEAYR

-2236 DPLVNKMQ
+2236 DPIVNKMQ

-2253 IAELQ
+2253 ISELQ

-2282 HDDIH
+2282 HDDIR

-2309 DTVFSKLSN
+2309 DTVFTKLSN

-2348 IDEIDAVEILDY
+2348 IDEIDAVQILDY
-2360 IMNSSVMYAKFGSDD
+2360 IMNSSIMYAKFGSDD

-2393 ADLYHIDN
+2393 ADLYHIDS
-2401 ALLVQAERVF
+2401 ALLIQAERVF

-2422 AISRALME
+2422 AVSRALME

-2435 ERIFKQLSKS
+2435 ERILKQLSKS

-2465 QDVSKDNSK
+2465 QDVSKNNSK

-2490 VRALN
+2490 VRVLN

-2522 WIRNAVSNIII
+2522 WVRNAVSNIII
-2533 EKTDTLFAKV
+2533 DKTDTFFAKV
-2543 GTFVFTKTAKAG
+2543 GSFIFTKTAKTG
-2555 AKLAEKRSTKIL
+2555 AKFAEKRSTKIL
-2567 KPQFDIKYNTGLEYA
+2567 KPQFDTKYNFGLEYA
-2582 QDNYGYDVTE
+2582 EDNYGYDVTE

-2604 MLKEKAL
+2604 MLRDKTR

-2636 LDNLHQKRSL
+2636 LDNLHQKRDI
-2646 VSDLTNRIKL
+2646 VSDLTNRIKI
-2656 DAEIV
+2656 DAEIE

-2671 NPAKYATNI
+2671 NPSKYVENI
-2680 ANSIDSLEA
+2680 TTSIDSLEA
-2689 WIKYNKNLDMYNK
+2689 WIKYNNNLDMYNK

-2835 IADAYTMAAWTYMHK
+2835 IADAYTMSAWTYMHK

-2884 NWFVEGLNFTPVGLV
+2884 NWFVESLNFTPVGLI
-2899 TNIKNAMNL
+2899 TNMKNAMNL
-2908 EAYINKLDVNY
+2908 EAYINKLDINY

-2945 AFWLVAAL
+2945 AFWLLAAL
-2953 LGVFGVIK
+2953 LGVFGVVK

-2969 AKIQCGNVQIDFTDL
+2969 AKIQCGNVQIDFSDL

-3004 KDVYDVLG
+3004 KDVFDVLG

-3020 DSIFSDVADLFKYNG
+3020 DSIFSDIEDLFKYNG
-3035 DVGNILLSKPES
+3035 SIGDILLSKPEA

-3068 VQYSTGFKGR
+3068 IQYSTGFKGR

-3258 NIRVGSSDKLVDPF
+3258 NIQVGSSDKLVDPF

>member
-16 QQRMRYTNYAYDENT
+16 QQRMRYTNYAYNENT

-87 PGTYTDEEFEKLSD
+87 PGTYTEEEFEKLSD

-140 DWKTD
+140 SWKTE
-145 ELEEERKVELFNKL
+145 ELAEERKVELFNQL
-159 QESKNFWQKAGEGI
+159 QESKNFWQKAGEAI
-173 ATRFEAFGRNII
+173 ATRGEMILRKTATGLTRIVGGWYNVFEGI
-185 TGAVDAV
+185 
-192 GDLYNIFQGVYYF
+192 YYF
-205 ADNLINARNFV
+205 ADNLINAKNYV
-216 GGGADSTLEMFG
+216 EGGADSILDMFE

-235 NAFVKANKENELAF
+235 DAFVKAKKENELAF
-249 IGENM
+249 IGEWM
-254 EKMSYDWERD
+254 EKSTYEWERD

-275 HFDSLLTGIG
+275 HFDSILAGVAE
-285 QSFGRMLP
+285 SFGQMIP
-293 TMLLSFAGGKVIQS
+293 TILFSFAGGKVIQS

-323 EGATY
+323 EGAKY
-328 LTYDTSA
+328 LAYDTSA

-341 NTSQLLFYAGMAQGD
+341 NTSQLLFYAGMAESD

-392 DKLLGTTTIDSMAYG
+392 NKLLGTTIQDSILYG
-407 FKSRTGKTLI
+407 FKSRTSKTLI
-417 GKLATDALHEGLEE
+417 GKLATDALHESLEE

-463 TSEFTFQTAMDAF
+463 TSEFTLQTAMDAA
-476 ISGALMSLMGA
+476 ISGALMSLIGA
-487 SFRILTTKRVN
+487 SFRVLTTKRVN
-498 IGVTK
+498 TGAVV
-503 YDKEGNPIVDKK
+503 YDKNGNPIVDKK
-515 ALKKFTKTGEL
+515 ALKKFTKTGEI
-526 DAIYKTEKLSKGKS
+526 DTIYKTEKLSKGKS

-555 TLMKDQ
+555 TLMKDD

-568 SDVMSGLKS
+568 SDIMSGLKS

-605 TVYQQHKAASELQRE
+605 TVYQQHKAASALQRE

-653 RNTDFDTELEGL
+653 RDTDFDTELEGL
-665 KAEKDTIQQILN
+665 KVEKDTIQQILN

-718 LKDITEQIIVSKITK
+718 LKDVTEQIIVSKIIK
-733 TPQLKLVTKRIYDIF
+733 TPQLKLVVKRIYDIF

-755 GKTNLTQ
+755 GKANLTQ

-770 LNDDFA
+770 LNEDFA

-799 SIDVKDVFTVQR
+799 NIDVKDVFTVQH
-811 RDMLKRSIEALS
+811 RDMLKRSIDALS

-835 ASPNVTLLTDE
+835 ASPNVSLLTDE

-891 KNNLKAGLRSESDI
+891 KNNLKAGVRSESDI

-975 GNYTYERE
+975 NNYTYEKE
-983 NGIYIVKELTKLGY
+983 NGIYVVKELTKLDY
-997 GKRITPSQE
+997 GKKITSSQE
-1006 KKMIVRDYATVDVR
+1006 KKMIVRDYATVDMR
-1020 SKNSDFDRSIL
+1020 SKTSDFDRSIL
-1031 KSDINSAYRDMID
+1031 KTDINSAYRDMID
-1044 INDVITMPSVLTNET
+1044 INDVITMPSVLTDET

-1087 NGIRG
+1087 NGTKG

-1129 LAKEGDTKAQ
+1129 LAKEGDEKAQ

-1150 FIQNEFVIRPEDASV
+1150 FIQNEFVVRPEDASV
-1165 RIIVDDDVSGASYD
+1165 IIIVDDGVSGASYD
-1179 ELTNTISLGIDDI
+1179 ELTNTISLGVDDI

-1206 IQSHNGLNKGFDVEF
+1206 IQSHNNLNKGFDVEF
-1221 INADTNASDKAAIIK
+1221 INADTNSSDKAAVIK
-1236 DMKAHMSLG
+1236 DMKAHMRLG
-1245 KGDIVKA
+1245 NGDLVKA
-1252 INNAIYHGTGEA
+1252 VNNAIYHGTGEA

-1305 RITIKQQAKLVPNVG
+1305 RIT
-1320 NTLISTEYYKSQDK
+1320 
-1334 LLSDEFGVINL
+1334 
-1345 YNLKHFE
+1345 
-1352 LEDAETIV
+1352 V
-1360 KDLKLTITAK
+1360 K
-1370 ELLQYRDNYEEL
+1370 
-1382 CNSNIITDWTHYANF
+1382 
-1397 GTSSAKNDV
+1397 
-1406 DDDFDI
+1406 
-1412 DFDEDVDVN
+1412 
-1421 INYGEDARIQLYNRI
+1421 
-1436 TPELKNKMLQ
+1436 
-1446 AMYYE
+1446 
-1451 TKMFAV
+1451 
-1457 CTYEEFLNMDIPYFR
+1457 
-1472 YQTGDKL
+1472 
-1479 YDSNTFLSCSVGLDG
+1479 
-1494 LNLLEDS
+1494 
-1501 IGDRERSGYLIVG
+1501 
-1514 TIKPKDVVGY
+1514 
-1524 VPGDL
+1524 
-1529 YEVLISEK
+1529 
-1537 NIANSQSVFA
+1537 
-1547 IDITDGKFNFK
+1547 
-1558 VNNILINNKTEK
+1558 
-1570 LKTIIND
+1570 
-1577 NYKKQILDAKSLTWD
+1577 
-1592 NINNKIKSK
+1592 
-1601 LKESERYRHRY
+1601 
-1612 FSEYLYCYS
+1612 
-1621 KITSNIQTN
+1621 
-1630 IFVKSDNYDV
+1630 
-1640 YAGNYDYANFCKST
+1640 
-1654 GAVEIQIDNY
+1654 
-1664 SNKDEVNLHIY
+1664 
-1675 STSQRTLANLE
+1675 
-1686 TVLSKIEPDISVNIV
+1686 
-1701 SHSGEFQDIKTVKLD
+1701 
-1716 NNTNI
+1716 
-1721 IKVLDNVKK
+1721 
-1730 KFVELSNYEERQEIL
+1730 
-1745 YLKLSSQMQT
+1745 
-1755 DYKEAHPD
+1755 
-1763 AEELDITKLRQ
+1763 Q
-1774 RAKTIKDFEPDTK
+1774 RAKTIKDFEPNTK
-1787 VETEKSQDD
+1787 VESETEKSQDD

-1804 AELQKNKA
+1804 ADLQKNKA

-1822 NKRTYVSKEREAHTN
+1822 NKRTYVSKEREANTN

-1857 TGSERNYDPKLI
+1857 TGSERNYDPRLI
-1869 EIIKNGEF
+1869 EIIKNGELI
-1877 VTKSDVYDYVRA
+1877 TKSDIYDYVRS

-1937 KVLDVDVSNYLYGAL
+1937 KVLDIDVSNYLYGAL

-1961 LELKEKAPNAY
+1961 FELKEKAPNAY

-1981 FDTNKA
+1981 FDTNKS

-2069 GNDDI
+2069 GNDDV

-2094 GVKNRNASSKELE
+2094 GIKNRNASSKELE

-2114 LDITTIKNEVE
+2114 LDISTIKNEVE
-2125 KIKNDI
+2125 KIKNDV
-2131 MDMSDEDVIEAYR
+2131 MDMSEEDIIETYR

-2282 HDDIH
+2282 HDDIR

-2309 DTVFSKLSN
+2309 DTVFTKLSN

-2348 IDEIDAVEILDY
+2348 IDEIDAVQILDY
-2360 IMNSSVMYAKFGSDD
+2360 IMNSSIMYAKFGSDD

-2393 ADLYHIDN
+2393 ADLYHIDS
-2401 ALLVQAERVF
+2401 ALLIQAERVF

-2435 ERIFKQLSKS
+2435 ERILKQLSKN

-2465 QDVSKDNSK
+2465 QEVSKNNSK

-2533 EKTDTLFAKV
+2533 DKTDTFFAKV
-2543 GTFVFTKTAKAG
+2543 GTFVFTKTAKTG
-2555 AKLAEKRSTKIL
+2555 AKFAEKRSTKII
-2567 KPQFDIKYNTGLEYA
+2567 KPQFDTKYNFGLEYA
-2582 QDNYGYDVTE
+2582 EDNYGYDVTE

-2604 MLKEKAL
+2604 MLKDKTL

-2636 LDNLHQKRSL
+2636 LDNLHQKRDII
-2646 VSDLTNRIKL
+2646 SDLTNRIKI
-2656 DAEIV
+2656 DAEIE

-2671 NPAKYATNI
+2671 NPAKYVENI
-2680 ANSIDSLEA
+2680 STSIDSLEA
-2689 WIKYNKNLDMYNK
+2689 WIKYNNNLDMYNK

-2734 MVIESGFFDMIKDGL
+2734 MVIESGLFDMIKDGL
-2749 NKYNVSSTGSDIES
+2749 NKYNVSNTGSDIES

-2884 NWFVEGLNFTPVGLV
+2884 NWFVESLNFTPVGLI

-2908 EAYINKLDVNY
+2908 EAYINKLDINY
-2919 AKGIGPNSR
+2919 AKGVGPNSR

-2945 AFWLVAAL
+2945 AFWLLAAL
-2953 LGVFGVIK
+2953 LGVFGIVK

-2969 AKIQCGNVQIDFTDL
+2969 AKIQCGNVQIDFSDL

-3004 KDVYDVLG
+3004 KDVFDVLG

-3020 DSIFSDVADLFKYNG
+3020 DSIFSDIEDLFKYNG
-3035 DVGNILLSKPES
+3035 SIGDILLSKPEA

-3068 VQYSTGFKGR
+3068 IQYSTGFKGR

-3117 SAAVSKFTSVK
+3117 SAAVSKFTSIK

-3183 FFNNKIKYKVQDK
+3183 FFNNKIKYRVQDK

-3258 NIRVGSSDKLVDPF
+3258 NIQVGSSDKLVDPF

>member
-16 QQRMRYTNYAYDENT
+16 QQKMRYTNYAYNENA

-87 PGTYTDEEFEKLSD
+87 PGTYTNEEFEKLSD

-140 DWKTD
+140 GWKTD
-145 ELEEERKVELFNKL
+145 ELAEERKVELFNQL
-159 QESKNFWQKAGEGI
+159 QESKSFWQKAAEGTVVRAEGI
-173 ATRFEAFGRNII
+173 IRRAI
-185 TGAVDAV
+185 TGLTKIV
-192 GDLYNIFQGVYYF
+192 GSWYNVFEGIYYF
-205 ADNLINARNFV
+205 ADNLVNAKEYV
-216 GGGADSTLEMFG
+216 EGGADSILDMFG

-235 NAFVKANKENELAF
+235 NAYVKTNKENELAF

-254 EKMSYDWERD
+254 EKMSYEWERD
-264 WGLRDYYGNYS
+264 WDLRDYYGNYS
-275 HFDSLLTGIG
+275 HFDNILLGIAE
-285 QSFGRMLP
+285 SFGQMIP

-307 IGKANAANVAK
+307 IGKASSASVAK

-323 EGATY
+323 EGANY
-328 LTYDTSA
+328 LAFDTSA

-356 ITEMLNDPETA
+356 ITEMLNDPDTA

-378 YAKAGMELAVEKGL
+378 YAKAGVELAVEKGL
-392 DKLLGTTTIDSMAYG
+392 NKLLGTTIQDSMMYG

-417 GKLATDALHEGLEE
+417 GKLATDALHESLEE

-442 RFFTAFNYALG
+442 KFFTAFNYALG

-463 TSEFTFQTAMDAF
+463 TSEFTLQTAMDAA
-476 ISGALMSLMGA
+476 ISGALMSLIGS
-487 SFRILTTKRVN
+487 SFRVLTTKRVSTGA
-498 IGVTK
+498 IK
-503 YDKEGNPIVDKK
+503 YDTEGNPIVDKK
-515 ALKKFTKTGEL
+515 ALKKFTKTGEI
-526 DAIYKTEKLSKGKS
+526 DTIYKTEKLSKGKS

-555 TLMKDQ
+555 TLMKDE

-568 SDVMSGLKS
+568 SDIMSGLKS

-605 TVYQQHKAASELQRE
+605 TVYQQHKAASALQRE
-620 LSDYFKD
+620 LSNYFKD

-653 RNTDFDTELEGL
+653 RDTDFDTELEGL

-718 LKDITEQIIVSKITK
+718 LKDVTEQIIVSKITK
-733 TPQLKLVTKRIYDIF
+733 TPQLKLVVKRIYDIF

-755 GKTNLTQ
+755 GKANLTQ

-770 LNDDFA
+770 LNEDFA

-799 SIDVKDVFTVQR
+799 NIDVKDVFTVQH
-811 RDMLKRSIEALS
+811 RDMLKRSIDALS

-835 ASPNVTLLTDE
+835 ASPNVALLTDE
-846 QRANIENKRWNKN
+846 QRANVENKRWNKN

-880 RINSLTVDDVT
+880 RVNSLTVDDVT

-905 IRIQAYDSFTKLLNE
+905 IRIQAYDAFTKLLNE

-975 GNYTYERE
+975 NNYTYEKE
-983 NGIYIVKELTKLGY
+983 NGIYIVKELTKLDY
-997 GKRITPSQE
+997 GKKITSAQE
-1006 KKMIVRDYATVDVR
+1006 KKMIVRDYATVDMR
-1020 SKNSDFDRSIL
+1020 SKTSDFDRSIL
-1031 KSDINSAYRDMID
+1031 KTDINSAYRNMID
-1044 INDVITMPSVLTNET
+1044 INDVITMPSVLTDET

-1087 NGIRG
+1087 NGTKG

-1118 KNVAKIQNDYK
+1118 KKVAKIQNDYK
-1129 LAKEGDTKAQ
+1129 LAKEGDEKAQ

-1150 FIQNEFVIRPEDASV
+1150 FIQNEFVVRPEDASV

-1179 ELTNTISLGIDDI
+1179 ELTNTISLGVDDI

-1236 DMKAHMSLG
+1236 DMKAHMRLG
-1245 KGDIVKA
+1245 NGDLVKA
-1252 INNAIYHGTGEA
+1252 VNNAIYHGTGEA

-1284 LPDGTITIT
+1284 LADGTITIT

-1305 RITIKQQAKLVPNVG
+1305 RITIKQRA
-1320 NTLISTEYYKSQDK
+1320 
-1334 LLSDEFGVINL
+1334 
-1345 YNLKHFE
+1345 
-1352 LEDAETIV
+1352 
-1360 KDLKLTITAK
+1360 
-1370 ELLQYRDNYEEL
+1370 
-1382 CNSNIITDWTHYANF
+1382 
-1397 GTSSAKNDV
+1397 
-1406 DDDFDI
+1406 
-1412 DFDEDVDVN
+1412 
-1421 INYGEDARIQLYNRI
+1421 
-1436 TPELKNKMLQ
+1436 
-1446 AMYYE
+1446 
-1451 TKMFAV
+1451 
-1457 CTYEEFLNMDIPYFR
+1457 
-1472 YQTGDKL
+1472 
-1479 YDSNTFLSCSVGLDG
+1479 
-1494 LNLLEDS
+1494 
-1501 IGDRERSGYLIVG
+1501 
-1514 TIKPKDVVGY
+1514 
-1524 VPGDL
+1524 
-1529 YEVLISEK
+1529 
-1537 NIANSQSVFA
+1537 
-1547 IDITDGKFNFK
+1547 
-1558 VNNILINNKTEK
+1558 
-1570 LKTIIND
+1570 
-1577 NYKKQILDAKSLTWD
+1577 
-1592 NINNKIKSK
+1592 
-1601 LKESERYRHRY
+1601 
-1612 FSEYLYCYS
+1612 
-1621 KITSNIQTN
+1621 
-1630 IFVKSDNYDV
+1630 
-1640 YAGNYDYANFCKST
+1640 
-1654 GAVEIQIDNY
+1654 
-1664 SNKDEVNLHIY
+1664 
-1675 STSQRTLANLE
+1675 
-1686 TVLSKIEPDISVNIV
+1686 
-1701 SHSGEFQDIKTVKLD
+1701 KTVKD
-1716 NNTNI
+1716 I
-1721 IKVLDNVKK
+1721 ESDAKV
-1730 KFVELSNYEERQEIL
+1730 ES
-1745 YLKLSSQMQT
+1745 
-1755 DYKEAHPD
+1755 
-1763 AEELDITKLRQ
+1763 
-1774 RAKTIKDFEPDTK
+1774 
-1787 VETEKSQDD
+1787 ETEKSEDD

-1822 NKRTYVSKEREAHTN
+1822 NKRTYVSKEREANTN

-1857 TGSERNYDPKLI
+1857 TGSERNYDPRLI
-1869 EIIKNGEF
+1869 EIIKDGKLI
-1877 VTKSDVYDYVRA
+1877 TKSDIYDYVRA
-1889 NDMDDNTFN
+1889 NDMDDNTFS

-1922 SANYYAIRAALRAYA
+1922 SSNYYAIRAALRAYNR
-1937 KVLDVDVSNYLYGAL
+1937 VLDVDISNYLYGAL

-1961 LELKEKAPNAY
+1961 LELKERAPEAY

-1981 FDTNKA
+1981 YDSSKSPIDFD
-1987 PVDFESL
+1987 SL
-1994 KIAYLTGYDGTL
+1994 KVAYLTNYDGTL

-2027 AGSKVDISTEQ
+2027 AGSTVDISTEQ
-2038 SIKDTKGE
+2038 NIRDTKGD
-2046 NLTIGEQLA
+2046 NLTIGEKLA
-2055 EQYSFEMDFEDFPF
+2055 GEMSFEMDFEDVPF
-2069 GNDDI
+2069 SDATI
-2074 KQMATELVEDRI
+2074 KEMAIELAEDRV
-2086 AAYYNKLV
+2086 AAYYNKIV
-2094 GVKNRNASSKELE
+2094 GAKNRNASDRELE
-2107 KIIKQKG
+2107 KILKQKG
-2114 LDITTIKNEVE
+2114 LDVKETREEARKVW
-2125 KIKNDI
+2125 
-2131 MDMSDEDVIEAYR
+2131 EDVMNMSSTDIVEAFR
-2144 STELSEMFSQDV
+2144 SNELSDIFNQDV
-2156 KYRVDLQR
+2156 TYRVDLQR

-2272 SDIKTDYTKR
+2272 SDVKTDYTKR

-2309 DTVFSKLSN
+2309 DTVFTKLSN

-2348 IDEIDAVEILDY
+2348 IDEIDAVQILDY

-2393 ADLYHIDN
+2393 ADLYHIDS
-2401 ALLVQAERVF
+2401 ALLTQAERVF

-2435 ERIFKQLSKS
+2435 ERILKQLSKS
-2445 ANFGIKQSE
+2445 TNFGIKQSE

-2474 AEIALGEV
+2474 AEIALGEI
-2482 EAIYQKIF
+2482 ETIYQKIF

-2533 EKTDTLFAKV
+2533 DKTDTFFAKV
-2543 GTFVFTKTAKAG
+2543 GSFIFTKTAKTG
-2555 AKLAEKRSTKIL
+2555 AKFAEKRSTKIL
-2567 KPQFDIKYNTGLEYA
+2567 KPQFDTKYNLGLEYA
-2582 QDNYGYDVTE
+2582 EDNYGYDVTE

-2604 MLKEKAL
+2604 MLKDKTL

-2636 LDNLHQKRSL
+2636 LDNLHQKRAL

-2656 DAEIV
+2656 DAEIE

-2671 NPAKYATNI
+2671 NPAKYAANI
-2680 ANSIDSLEA
+2680 TTSIDSLEA
-2689 WIKYNKNLDMYNK
+2689 WIKYNNNLDMYNK

-2884 NWFVEGLNFTPVGLV
+2884 NWFVESLNFTPVGLI
-2899 TNIKNAMNL
+2899 TNMKNAMNL
-2908 EAYINKLDVNY
+2908 EAYINKLDINY

-2945 AFWLVAAL
+2945 AFWLLASL
-2953 LGVFGVIK
+2953 LAVFGIVK
-2961 VRDDEYGN
+2961 VKDDEYGN

-3004 KDVYDVLG
+3004 KDVFDVLG

-3035 DVGNILLSKPES
+3035 DIGNILLSKPES

-3068 VQYSTGFKGR
+3068 IQYSTGFKGR

-3128 INTPKVSNL
+3128 INTPKVSNI

-3183 FFNNKIKYKVQDK
+3183 FFNNNIKYKVQDK
-3196 KTGKYSELY
+3196 KTGQYSELY

-3258 NIRVGSSDKLVDPF
+3258 NIRVGSKDKLVDPF

>member
-16 QQRMRYTNYAYDENT
+16 QQKMRYTNYAYNENA

-87 PGTYTDEEFEKLSD
+87 PGTYTNEEFEKLSD

-140 DWKTD
+140 GWKTD
-145 ELEEERKVELFNKL
+145 ELAEERKVELFNQMQKN
-159 QESKNFWQKAGEGI
+159 KNFWQKAGEGI
-173 ATRFEAFGRNII
+173 VTRFEAFGRNIV
-185 TGAVDAV
+185 TGAANQV
-192 GDLYNIFQGVYYF
+192 GNLYNILEGIYYF
-205 ADNLINARNFV
+205 TQSEAE
-216 GGGADSTLEMFG
+216 TFG
-228 PLGEMID
+228 EAVD
-235 NAFVKANKENELAF
+235 EAFTKANKKNELAF
-249 IGENM
+249 VGENM
-254 EKMSYDWERD
+254 EKMSYEWEQD

-275 HFDSLLTGIG
+275 YFDNMLNGIG
-285 QSFGRMLP
+285 QSFGQMLP
-293 TMLLSFAGGKVIQS
+293 TMLLSYAGGKAIQGIGS
-307 IGKANAANVAK
+307 ISKTFDTVKAST
-318 DVALM
+318 AL
-323 EGATY
+323 
-328 LTYDTSA
+328 S
-335 ALNSLA
+335 

-367 GLSSFAIFTNA
+367 GLSNFAIFTNA

-392 DKLLGTTTIDSMAYG
+392 NKLLGTTTLDSMTYG

-417 GKLATDALHEGLEE
+417 GKLAGDAFHEGLEE
-431 VLQDYSHIWVD
+431 VLQDYSHVWVD
-442 RFFTAFNYALG
+442 RFFTAFNHALG

-487 SFRILTTKRVN
+487 SFRILTTKRVST
-498 IGVTK
+498 GVVK
-503 YDKEGNPIVDKK
+503 YDKAGNPIVDKK
-515 ALKKFTKTGEL
+515 SVRKLTKTGEI
-526 DAIYKTEKLSKGKS
+526 DTIYKTEKLSKGKS

-555 TLMKDQ
+555 TLVNNSDL
-561 SLTVEEK
+561 SIEEK
-568 SDVMSGLKS
+568 SDIMSGLKS

-583 AIFNGFGQERF
+583 AIFNNFGQERF
-594 NKAMS
+594 DKALQ

-605 TVYQQHKAASELQRE
+605 TVAERDSAEESFKTEMQN
-620 LSDYFKD
+620 YFKD

-632 SDENLKRI
+632 SEENLKRI

-648 KYTVT
+648 KYSVT
-653 RNTDFDTELEGL
+653 RDTDFDTELEGL

-692 GPTITEDGKTIIV
+692 GPTITEDGKTILV

-712 LSAEAL
+712 LSPEAL
-718 LKDITEQIIVSKITK
+718 LKDVTEQIVVSKITK
-733 TPQLKLVTKRIYDIF
+733 TPQLKLVVKRIYDIF

-755 GKTNLTQ
+755 GKANLTQ

-799 SIDVKDVFTVQR
+799 NIDVKDVFTVQH

-835 ASPNVTLLTDE
+835 ANPNVALLTDE

-880 RINSLTVDDVT
+880 RVNSLTVDDVT
-891 KNNLKAGLRSESDI
+891 KNNLKAGFRSESDI
-905 IRIQAYDSFTKLLNE
+905 IRIHAYDAFTKLLNE

-975 GNYTYERE
+975 NNYTYEKE
-983 NGIYIVKELTKLGY
+983 NGIYVVKELTKLDY
-997 GKRITPSQE
+997 GKKITSAQE
-1006 KKMIVRDYATVDVR
+1006 KKMIVRDYATVDMR
-1020 SKNSDFDRSIL
+1020 SKTSDFDRSIL
-1031 KSDINSAYRDMID
+1031 KTDVNSAYRDMID
-1044 INDVITMPSVLTNET
+1044 INDVITMPSVLTDET

-1087 NGIRG
+1087 NGTKG

-1129 LAKEGDTKAQ
+1129 LAKEGDEKAQ

-1150 FIQNEFVIRPEDASV
+1150 FIQNDFVIRPEDASV

-1179 ELTNTISLGIDDI
+1179 ELTNTISLGVDDI

-1221 INADTNASDKAAIIK
+1221 INADTNAADKAAIIK

-1245 KGDIVKA
+1245 KGDLVKA
-1252 INNAIYHGTGEA
+1252 VNNAIYHGTGEA

-1305 RITIKQQAKLVPNVG
+1305 RITIKQQAKLVPNIG
-1320 NTLISTEYYKSQDK
+1320 NTLISNDYYNAQDETMNTAF
-1334 LLSDEFGVINL
+1334 SSINVR
-1345 YNLKHFE
+1345 NLKFADF
-1352 LEDAETIV
+1352 EDAEAIV
-1360 KDLKLTITAK
+1360 SDLKLPITAN
-1370 ELLQYRDNYEEL
+1370 ELLQYRDNYYEL
-1382 CNSNIITDWTHYANF
+1382 KDDNIITDWTHFANF
-1397 GTSSAKNDV
+1397 GTRSKK
-1406 DDDFDI
+1406 
-1412 DFDEDVDVN
+1412 DVDVN
-1421 INYGEDARIQLYNRI
+1421 VDEKYGEDARIKLYNRI
-1436 TPELKNKMLQ
+1436 TPEIKNKMLQ
-1446 AMYYE
+1446 AMYFE
-1451 TKMFAV
+1451 TKMFTA

-1479 YDSNTFLSCSVGLDG
+1479 YDSNTFVSCATGLQGLD
-1494 LNLLEDS
+1494 LLEET
-1501 IGDRERSGYLIVG
+1501 IGFNGTELSGYIIAG
-1514 TIKPKDVVGY
+1514 SIKPKDAVGY
-1524 VPGDL
+1524 IPGDI

-1537 NIANSQSVFA
+1537 NIANAQSVFA
-1547 IDITDGKFNFK
+1547 IDIVNGKFNFK
-1558 VNNILINNKTEK
+1558 INKVLVSNKNEK
-1570 LKTIIND
+1570 LKNVINN
-1577 NYKKQILDAKSLTWD
+1577 NYKKQIYDAKSLSWD
-1592 NINNKIKSK
+1592 NINNKIKSTSN
-1601 LKESERYRHRY
+1601 EEDV
-1612 FSEYLYCYS
+1612 FSVFTEYLYCYN
-1621 KITSNIQTN
+1621 KITSDIRQNGFI
-1630 IFVKSDNYDV
+1630 KSDKYDI
-1640 YAGNYDYANFCKST
+1640 YTGTYDYINFCKDS
-1654 GAVEIQIDNY
+1654 GAVEIAALND
-1664 SNKDEVNLHIY
+1664 SNAVRLRIYDASIKTFNNLK
-1675 STSQRTLANLE
+1675 
-1686 TVLSKIEPDISVNIV
+1686 TVLYKIEPDTSIEIV
-1701 SHSGEFQDIKTVKLD
+1701 LLPGLYSDSKSIKFNSYTDSINKLLNTIKKDFVKLND
-1716 NNTNI
+1716 N
-1721 IKVLDNVKK
+1721 
-1730 KFVELSNYEERQEIL
+1730 EESQQIE
-1745 YLKLSSQMQT
+1745 YLKAASQMQT
-1755 DYKEAHPD
+1755 DYKNAHPD
-1763 AEELDITKLRQ
+1763 AEELDITKLKQ
-1774 RAKTIKDFEPDTK
+1774 RAKTIKDFESDTK
-1787 VETEKSQDD
+1787 VETETEKSQDD

-1804 AELQKNKA
+1804 ADLQKNKA

-1857 TGSERNYDPKLI
+1857 TGSERNYDPRLI
-1869 EIIKNGEF
+1869 EIIKDGELI
-1877 VTKSDVYDYVRA
+1877 TKSDIYDYVRA
-1889 NDMDDNTFN
+1889 NDMDDNTFS

-1913 SQLNTLVKS
+1913 SQLNILVKS
-1922 SANYYAIRAALRAYA
+1922 SSNYYAIRAALRAYNR
-1937 KVLDVDVSNYLYGAL
+1937 VLDVDISNYLYGAL

-1961 LELKEKAPNAY
+1961 LELKERAPEAY

-1981 FDTNKA
+1981 YDSSKSPIDFD
-1987 PVDFESL
+1987 SL
-1994 KIAYLTGYDGTL
+1994 KVAYLTNYDGTL

-2027 AGSKVDISTEQ
+2027 AGSTVDISTEQ
-2038 SIKDTKGE
+2038 NIRDTKGD
-2046 NLTIGEQLA
+2046 NLTIGEKLA
-2055 EQYSFEMDFEDFPF
+2055 GEMSFEMDFEDVPF
-2069 GNDDI
+2069 SDATI
-2074 KQMATELVEDRI
+2074 KEMAIELAEDRV
-2086 AAYYNKLV
+2086 AAYWNKIV
-2094 GVKNRNASSKELE
+2094 GVKNRNASDRELE
-2107 KIIKQKG
+2107 KILKQKG
-2114 LDITTIKNEVE
+2114 LDVKETREEARKVW
-2125 KIKNDI
+2125 
-2131 MDMSDEDVIEAYR
+2131 EDVMNMSSTDIVEAFR
-2144 STELSEMFSQDV
+2144 SNELSEMFSQDV

-2209 RVLNKEEILNLS
+2209 RVLNKQEMLNLS

-2272 SDIKTDYTKR
+2272 SDTKTDYTKR

-2348 IDEIDAVEILDY
+2348 IDEIDAVQILDY
-2360 IMNSSVMYAKFGSDD
+2360 IMNSSIMYAKFGSDD

-2435 ERIFKQLSKS
+2435 ERILKQLSKS

-2465 QDVSKDNSK
+2465 QEVSKDNSK

-2533 EKTDTLFAKV
+2533 EKTDTFFAKV
-2543 GTFVFTKTAKAG
+2543 GTFIFTKTAKTG
-2555 AKLAEKRSTKIL
+2555 AKFAEKRSTKIL
-2567 KPQFDIKYNTGLEYA
+2567 KPQFDTKYNLGLEYA
-2582 QDNYGYDVTE
+2582 EDNYGYDVTE

-2604 MLKEKAL
+2604 MLKDKTL

-2636 LDNLHQKRSL
+2636 LDNLHQKRDI

-2656 DAEIV
+2656 DAEIE

-2671 NPAKYATNI
+2671 NPAKYAANI
-2680 ANSIDSLEA
+2680 TTSIDSLEA
-2689 WIKYNKNLDMYNK
+2689 WIKYNNNLDIYNK

-2884 NWFVEGLNFTPVGLV
+2884 NWFVESLNFTPVGLI
-2899 TNIKNAMNL
+2899 TNMKNAMNL
-2908 EAYINKLDVNY
+2908 EAYINKLDINY

-2945 AFWLVAAL
+2945 AFWLLAAL
-2953 LGVFGVIK
+2953 LGVFGIVK
-2961 VRDDEYGN
+2961 VKDDEYGN

-3068 VQYSTGFKGR
+3068 IQYSTGFKGR
-3078 LEKIIA
+3078 FEKIIA

-3148 GNLTGSYKDVG
+3148 GNLTGSYKDIG

-3272 KV
+3272 NV

>member
-16 QQRMRYTNYAYDENT
+16 QQKMRYTNYAYNENA

-87 PGTYTDEEFEKLSD
+87 PGTYTNEEFEKLSD

-140 DWKTD
+140 GWKTD
-145 ELEEERKVELFNKL
+145 ELAEERKVELFNQL
-159 QESKNFWQKAGEGI
+159 QESKSFWQKATEGTVIRAGAFVRRAITGLTKIVGSWYNVFEGI
-173 ATRFEAFGRNII
+173 
-185 TGAVDAV
+185 
-192 GDLYNIFQGVYYF
+192 YYF
-205 ADNLINARNFV
+205 ADNLVNAKEYV
-216 GGGADSTLEMFG
+216 EGGADSILDIFG
-228 PLGEMID
+228 PFGKMID
-235 NAFVKANKENELAF
+235 DAYVKASKENELAF

-254 EKMSYDWERD
+254 EKISYEWERD

-275 HFDSLLTGIG
+275 HFDNILLGIAE
-285 QSFGRMLP
+285 SFGQMIP

-307 IGKANAANVAK
+307 IGKASSASVAK

-323 EGATY
+323 EGANY
-328 LTYDTSA
+328 LAFDTSA

-356 ITEMLNDPETA
+356 ITEMLNDPDTA

-378 YAKAGMELAVEKGL
+378 YAKAGVELAVEKGL
-392 DKLLGTTTIDSMAYG
+392 NKLLGTTIQDSMMYG

-417 GKLATDALHEGLEE
+417 GKLATDALHESLEE
-431 VLQDYSHIWVD
+431 ILQDYSHIWVD
-442 RFFTAFNYALG
+442 KFFTAFNYALG

-463 TSEFTFQTAMDAF
+463 TSEFTLQTAMDAA
-476 ISGALMSLMGA
+476 ISGALMSLIGS
-487 SFRILTTKRVN
+487 SFRVLTTKRVSTGA
-498 IGVTK
+498 IK
-503 YDKEGNPIVDKK
+503 YDTEGNPIVDKK
-515 ALKKFTKTGEL
+515 ALKKFTKTGEI
-526 DAIYKTEKLSKGKS
+526 DTIYKTEKLSKGKS

-555 TLMKDQ
+555 TLMKDER
-561 SLTVEEK
+561 LTVEEK
-568 SDVMSGLKS
+568 SDIMSGLKS

-605 TVYQQHKAASELQRE
+605 TIYQQHKAASVLQRE

-648 KYTVT
+648 KYIVT
-653 RNTDFDTELEGL
+653 RDTDFDTELEGL

-718 LKDITEQIIVSKITK
+718 LKDVTEQIIVSKITK
-733 TPQLKLVTKRIYDIF
+733 TPQLKLVVKRIYDIF

-755 GKTNLTQ
+755 GKANLTQ

-770 LNDDFA
+770 LNEDFA
-776 RICLYTNESTMVD
+776 RICLYTNESTMID

-799 SIDVKDVFTVQR
+799 NIDVKDVFTVQH
-811 RDMLKRSIEALS
+811 RDMLKRSIDALS

-835 ASPNVTLLTDE
+835 ASPNVALLTDE

-880 RINSLTVDDVT
+880 RVNSLTVDDVT

-905 IRIQAYDSFTKLLNE
+905 IRIQVYDAFTKLLNE

-975 GNYTYERE
+975 NNYTYEKE
-983 NGIYIVKELTKLGY
+983 NGIYVVKELTKLDY
-997 GKRITPSQE
+997 GKKITSTQE
-1006 KKMIVRDYATVDVR
+1006 KKMIVRDYATVDMR
-1020 SKNSDFDRSIL
+1020 SKISDFDRSIL
-1031 KSDINSAYRDMID
+1031 KTDVNSAYRDMID
-1044 INDVITMPSVLTNET
+1044 INDVITMPSVLTDET

-1076 KYLNTKFLQDS
+1076 KYLNTKFLKDS
-1087 NGIRG
+1087 NGTKG
-1092 INIDQNGNFYMVD
+1092 INVDQNGNFYMVD

-1129 LAKEGDTKAQ
+1129 LAKEGDEKAQ
-1139 ERLDRGYKIKS
+1139 ERLGRGYKIKS
-1150 FIQNEFVIRPEDASV
+1150 FIQNEFVVRPEDASV
-1165 RIIVDDDVSGASYD
+1165 RIIVDDDASGASYD
-1179 ELTNTISLGIDDI
+1179 ELTNTISLGVDDI

-1221 INADTNASDKAAIIK
+1221 INADTNASDKTAIIK
-1236 DMKAHMSLG
+1236 DMKAHMRLG
-1245 KGDIVKA
+1245 NGDLVKA
-1252 INNAIYHGTGEA
+1252 VNNAIYHGTGEA

-1284 LPDGTITIT
+1284 LADGTITIT

-1305 RITIKQQAKLVPNVG
+1305 RITIKQRAK
-1320 NTLISTEYYKSQDK
+1320 T
-1334 LLSDEFGVINL
+1334 
-1345 YNLKHFE
+1345 
-1352 LEDAETIV
+1352 V
-1360 KDLKLTITAK
+1360 KDIKSDAK
-1370 ELLQYRDNYEEL
+1370 VE
-1382 CNSNIITDWTHYANF
+1382 S
-1397 GTSSAKNDV
+1397 
-1406 DDDFDI
+1406 
-1412 DFDEDVDVN
+1412 
-1421 INYGEDARIQLYNRI
+1421 
-1436 TPELKNKMLQ
+1436 
-1446 AMYYE
+1446 
-1451 TKMFAV
+1451 
-1457 CTYEEFLNMDIPYFR
+1457 
-1472 YQTGDKL
+1472 
-1479 YDSNTFLSCSVGLDG
+1479 
-1494 LNLLEDS
+1494 
-1501 IGDRERSGYLIVG
+1501 
-1514 TIKPKDVVGY
+1514 
-1524 VPGDL
+1524 
-1529 YEVLISEK
+1529 
-1537 NIANSQSVFA
+1537 
-1547 IDITDGKFNFK
+1547 
-1558 VNNILINNKTEK
+1558 KTEK
-1570 LKTIIND
+1570 
-1577 NYKKQILDAKSLTWD
+1577 
-1592 NINNKIKSK
+1592 
-1601 LKESERYRHRY
+1601 SE
-1612 FSEYLYCYS
+1612 
-1621 KITSNIQTN
+1621 
-1630 IFVKSDNYDV
+1630 
-1640 YAGNYDYANFCKST
+1640 
-1654 GAVEIQIDNY
+1654 
-1664 SNKDEVNLHIY
+1664 
-1675 STSQRTLANLE
+1675 
-1686 TVLSKIEPDISVNIV
+1686 
-1701 SHSGEFQDIKTVKLD
+1701 
-1716 NNTNI
+1716 
-1721 IKVLDNVKK
+1721 
-1730 KFVELSNYEERQEIL
+1730 
-1745 YLKLSSQMQT
+1745 
-1755 DYKEAHPD
+1755 
-1763 AEELDITKLRQ
+1763 
-1774 RAKTIKDFEPDTK
+1774 
-1787 VETEKSQDD
+1787 DD

-1804 AELQKNKA
+1804 ADLQKNKA

-1822 NKRTYVSKEREAHTN
+1822 NKRTYVSKEREADTN

-1843 KQMDTKIQDVIRFT
+1843 KRMDIRIQDVIRLT
-1857 TGSERNYDPKLI
+1857 TRNERNFDPNFIELIKDGKLI
-1869 EIIKNGEF
+1869 
-1877 VTKSDVYDYVRA
+1877 TKSDIYDYVRT
-1889 NDMDDNTFN
+1889 NKMDDNTFN

-1913 SQLNTLVKS
+1913 SQLNTLVRD
-1922 SANYYAIRAALRAYA
+1922 SANYYAIRAALKAYNR
-1937 KVLDVDVSNYLYGAL
+1937 VLDVDISNYLYGAL
-1952 NTNQIKKLL
+1952 NTSQIKKLL
-1961 LELKEKAPNAY
+1961 LQIKEKAPNAY

-1981 FDTNKA
+1981 YDTSKYPIEFD
-1987 PVDFESL
+1987 PL
-1994 KIAYLTGYDGTL
+1994 KVAYLKGYDGTL
-2006 DSAARIASWAKQLAM
+2006 DSAAGIASWAKQIAM

-2027 AGSKVDISTEQ
+2027 AGSKVDISTQ
-2038 SIKDTKGE
+2038 QTIRDTKGE
-2046 NLTIGEQLA
+2046 NLTIGEKLAGQMSFELGYEDAPFADAEIKEMAIELA
-2055 EQYSFEMDFEDFPF
+2055 E
-2069 GNDDI
+2069 
-2074 KQMATELVEDRI
+2074 DRV
-2086 AAYYNKLV
+2086 AAYWNKIV
-2094 GVKNRNASSKELE
+2094 GVKNRNASDRELE
-2107 KIIKQKG
+2107 KILKQKG
-2114 LDITTIKNEVE
+2114 LDIKE
-2125 KIKNDI
+2125 KREEAKIIWEDV
-2131 MDMSDEDVIEAYR
+2131 MDMSDTEIVEAFN
-2144 STELSEMFSQDV
+2144 SDELSAIFNQDIE
-2156 KYRVDLQR
+2156 YRVDLQR
-2164 NLQQKADRVKE
+2164 NLQQKADRVRE

-2236 DPLVNKMQ
+2236 NPLVNKMQ

-2272 SDIKTDYTKR
+2272 SDIKKDYTKR

-2348 IDEIDAVEILDY
+2348 IDEIDAVQILDY

-2393 ADLYHIDN
+2393 ADLYHIDS
-2401 ALLVQAERVF
+2401 ALLTQAERVF

-2435 ERIFKQLSKS
+2435 ERILKQLSKS

-2465 QDVSKDNSK
+2465 QEVSKDNSK

-2533 EKTDTLFAKV
+2533 DKTDTFFAKV
-2543 GTFVFTKTAKAG
+2543 GSFIFTKTAKAG
-2555 AKLAEKRSTKIL
+2555 AKLAEKRSTKIP
-2567 KPQFDIKYNTGLEYA
+2567 KPQFDTKYNLGLEYA
-2582 QDNYGYDVTE
+2582 EDNYGYDVTE

-2604 MLKEKAL
+2604 MLKDKTL
-2611 AEKLQSEDAE
+2611 AEKLQSEDAG

-2628 KIQSLEER
+2628 KIQSLEEQ
-2636 LDNLHQKRSL
+2636 LDNLHQKRAL

-2656 DAEIV
+2656 DAEIE

-2671 NPAKYATNI
+2671 NPTKYAANI
-2680 ANSIDSLEA
+2680 TTSIDSLEA
-2689 WIKYNKNLDMYNK
+2689 WIKYNNNLDMYNK

-2749 NKYNVSSTGSDIES
+2749 NKYNVSSTGNDIES

-2884 NWFVEGLNFTPVGLV
+2884 NWFVESLNFTPVGLI
-2899 TNIKNAMNL
+2899 TNMKNAMNL
-2908 EAYINKLDVNY
+2908 EAYINKLDINY

-2945 AFWLVAAL
+2945 AFWLLAAL
-2953 LGVFGVIK
+2953 LGVFGVVK
-2961 VRDDEYGN
+2961 VKDDEYGN

-2984 YGTTGFGMGLV
+2984 YVTTGFGMGLV

-3068 VQYSTGFKGR
+3068 IQYSTGFKGR

-3084 RMIPGYAYALPTKY
+3084 RMIPGYAYALPTKH

-3128 INTPKVSNL
+3128 INTPKVSDL

-3148 GNLTGSYKDVG
+3148 GNLTGSYKDIG

-3196 KTGKYSELY
+3196 KTGQYNELY

-3228 AKIYVWTSEGHK
+3228 AKIYVWTSEDHK